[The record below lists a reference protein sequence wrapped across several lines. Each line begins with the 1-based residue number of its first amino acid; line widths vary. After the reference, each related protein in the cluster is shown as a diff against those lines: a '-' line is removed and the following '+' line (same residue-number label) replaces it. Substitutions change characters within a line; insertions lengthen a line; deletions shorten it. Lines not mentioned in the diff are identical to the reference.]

1 MKMDILHESCWG
13 EIKTRK
19 GRNVFL
25 SSEMKMTIF
34 EFQFSSSPAEKKLST
49 FFPIF
54 DKTRNLKWKPWNL
67 PRLFNSMSSF
77 PFHPLSQNPP
87 SIKTSSKEIFL
98 FIKNPAPSLLNLSW
112 KALTLKLF
120 NENFFWIKKHFF
132 RKTKKWQSAIQLIC
146 LACLFRRG
154 VEPRKGLTRVLK
166 QHD

>member
-1 MKMDILHESCWG
+1 MCFFHLKW
-13 EIKTRK
+13 KW
-19 GRNVFL
+19 
-25 SSEMKMTIF
+25 
-34 EFQFSSSPAEKKLST
+34 QFSNFNFLLLRQKKKLST

-120 NENFFWIKKHFF
+120 NENFFWIKKHF
-132 RKTKKWQSAIQLIC
+132 LE
-146 LACLFRRG
+146 
-154 VEPRKGLTRVLK
+154 EPKSGSQRSNWFFLLVCFEEESSLLEGSSECSSNMTRESKGL
-166 QHD
+166 